1 MKIDVVN
8 EADGITKL
16 ELVGSLDIDGA
27 LAADPQF
34 TELSKTN
41 DKIIVDLKGVDFLA
55 SLGMRTLVSTAK
67 ALMQKG
73 GRLVLVNPQ
82 AGVEKAIKSAG
93 IDTIIQI
100 APDLKT
106 AIALFR

>member
-1 MKIDVVN
+1 MKIEIVN

-16 ELVGSLDIDGA
+16 ELVGSLDIEGT
-27 LAADPQF
+27 LAVDPQF
-34 TELSKTN
+34 TELSKTK
-41 DKIIVDLKGVDFLA
+41 DKIVVDLKGVDFLA

-67 ALMQKG
+67 TLMQKG
-73 GRLVLVNPQ
+73 GRLVLINPQ

-100 APDLKT
+100 APDMKS
-106 AIALFR
+106 AISLFR